1 MSGASMAGGRLCRTV
16 DVGRCGTASVPE
28 REVTPCQYPISGIRR
43 PYAFLLLFLSR
54 EETAAARPGLTV
66 DYPGEMIMETNT
78 PKLLAIAELYDVARR
93 GADHQNAIS
102 YGGSPDCFEHMF
114 VLRLISDNR
123 AEALRIHREL
133 VAEEL
138 IAPPRQTSRTGLDG
152 VRRHL
157 QVQRLYADRLYA
169 RLAREDSD
177 VSSLVAR
184 LQGWPY

>member
-1 MSGASMAGGRLCRTV
+1 M
-16 DVGRCGTASVPE
+16 D
-28 REVTPCQYPISGIRR
+28 
-43 PYAFLLLFLSR
+43 
-54 EETAAARPGLTV
+54 
-66 DYPGEMIMETNT
+66 TNT
-78 PKLLAIAELYDVARR
+78 PKLLAIAKLCDVARR
-93 GADHQNAIS
+93 GADHPNAIS
-102 YGGSPDCFEHMF
+102 YGGSPDCFEHMY

-138 IAPPRQTSRTGLDG
+138 IAPPRQTSRKGLDG